1 MTLDLV
7 PLPENSS
14 IVIAGKAAN
23 RAESLKAFSNYRDR
37 RAANT
42 TRRQDA
48 DLELFTD
55 YLKSIGVRVGSLS
68 TDPRAWQGITWG
80 LVSNFVQWQLQEGYA
95 VDSVNVRLSTIK
107 IYAGL
112 ALTAGTLTAET
123 YAMIRTVKGY
133 GYKERVNIDGKRK
146 AAGYETRRTIKA
158 RMTRKD
164 STPVQTHRKKEPIF
178 LNKSQRD
185 GLILDVK
192 TQQVKRD
199 NLLIL
204 LMLDHGLRISE
215 VALLQVGDF
224 NISNRILKFYRPK
237 TKQTDIHR
245 LTDRTW
251 KAAREYFQIAPAE
264 GCIWRASAMKNEGKK
279 ARGKL
284 TNQGMSTN
292 AIYKRVELAGR
303 RIGIEGLSP
312 HDLRHT
318 FAERAKQSPTKILQ
332 TAGGWNSESMPLR
345 YQKAGT
351 IANDGL
357 ILEE

>member
-1 MTLDLV
+1 MAQYII
-7 PLPENSS
+7 PLTENNPL
-14 IVIAGKAAN
+14 VIAGKAAN
-23 RAESLKAFSNYRDR
+23 KAEALKAFSNYRDR
-37 RAANT
+37 RARNT

-55 YLKSIGVRVGSLS
+55 YLHSIGIHAGNLAI
-68 TDPRAWQGITWG
+68 DPRAWPGITWG
-80 LVSNFVQWQLQEGYA
+80 LVSNFVQWQLEEGYA

-112 ALTAGTLTAET
+112 ALTAGTMTVEN
-123 YAMIRTVKGY
+123 YAMIRTVRGY
-133 GYKERVNIDGKRK
+133 SHREKINIDGKRK
-146 AAGYETRRTIKA
+146 AAGFETRRTVKA
-158 RMTRKD
+158 RMIRKD
-164 STPVQTHRKKEPIF
+164 NVPVSTHRKREPIF
-178 LNKSQRD
+178 LNKPQRD
-185 GLILDVK
+185 GLLSDAR
-192 TQQVKRD
+192 TQQARRD

-224 NISNRILKFYRPK
+224 DISSRLLKFYRPK

-245 LTDRTW
+245 LTDRTLQAVRDYL
-251 KAAREYFQIAPAE
+251 KFAPAD

-303 RIGIEGLSP
+303 RIGIDGLSP

-318 FAERAKQSPTKILQ
+318 FAERAKHSPTKILQ

-345 YQKAGT
+345 YQKSGT

>member
-1 MTLDLV
+1 MTLNII
-7 PLPENSS
+7 PLPENSPIM
-14 IVIAGKAAN
+14 IVGKAAN
-23 RAESLKAFSNYRDR
+23 QAEAMKAFSNYRDR

-48 DLELFTD
+48 DLELFAD
-55 YLKSIGVRVGSLS
+55 YLHAIGVRVANLA

-107 IYAGL
+107 IYASL
-112 ALTAGTLTAET
+112 ALQAGTMTAET

-133 GYKERVNIDGKRK
+133 GYKEKVNIDGKRK
-146 AAGYETRRTIKA
+146 AAGFETRRTTKA
-158 RMTRKD
+158 RMIRKNNE
-164 STPVQTHRKKEPIF
+164 PVSTHRKREPIF
-178 LNKSQRD
+178 LNKTQRD
-185 GLILDVK
+185 GLLSDAR
-192 TQQVKRD
+192 TQQARRD

-215 VALLQVGDF
+215 VAGLQVSDF
-224 NISNRILKFYRPK
+224 DLSSRLLKFYRPK
-237 TKQTDIHR
+237 TKQTDMHR
-245 LTDRTW
+245 LTDRTY
-251 KAAREYFQIAPAE
+251 AAVRDYLKIAPQD
-264 GCIWRASAMKNEGKK
+264 GCIWRASAMKNEGKR

-284 TNQGMSTN
+284 TAQGMSTN

-303 RIGIEGLSP
+303 RIGIDGLSP

-318 FAERAKQSPTKILQ
+318 FAERAKHSPTKILQ
-332 TAGGWNSESMPLR
+332 SAGGWNSESMPLR
-345 YQKAGT
+345 YQKSGA
-351 IANDGL
+351 IANEGL